1 MEIKFFWTADKIF
14 YHKMND
20 DIFGEMRVE
29 PVNAKIIR
37 YKSNWLKHITRMNNR
52 MLKILLNYRPK
63 DEDDLEALWTN

>member
-1 MEIKFFWTADKIF
+1 
-14 YHKMND
+14 MND

-63 DEDDLEALWTN
+63 DEDDLEALW